1 MRIYIYYIL
10 YYLHTYYYIRF
21 FRSQRSVTLVNGL
34 HCAASR
40 TSDKAGLGL
49 RVSQKDMALTQ
60 FGFMGLILLRK
71 KELAIVGTEQDE
83 KSIVHFWRTM
93 GYMLGIQDK

>member
-1 MRIYIYYIL
+1 
-10 YYLHTYYYIRF
+10 
-21 FRSQRSVTLVNGL
+21 LVSGL

-40 TSDKAGLGL
+40 LSDKSGLGL
-49 RVSQKDMALTQ
+49 RVTQKDMALTQ
-60 FGFMGLILLRK
+60 FGFMGLLLLKK